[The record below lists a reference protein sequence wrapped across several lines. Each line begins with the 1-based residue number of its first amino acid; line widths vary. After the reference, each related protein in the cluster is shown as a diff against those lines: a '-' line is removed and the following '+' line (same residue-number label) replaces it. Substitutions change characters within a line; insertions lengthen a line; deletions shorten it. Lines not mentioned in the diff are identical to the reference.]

1 MAATILQNIGLQNM
15 TNVSSGQTQNTQQS
29 AEGNSG
35 FSNIL
40 DAAKN
45 STQTAG
51 QSGSQNVKAQVQNK
65 ISQSAKSET
74 GTDKTDK
81 ADKTVSKDQSPKTSQ
96 SNQTDQTDKTDKT
109 EKIDQPGQENS
120 DKVTDDTVADTGN
133 VCDADAA
140 TDIKDAIAEAGNQL
154 VKDIAKELNLS
165 DEDVQ
170 NAMQVLGL
178 TVADLLNPQ
187 NLTQLVT
194 TLTGET
200 DSIGILTDGK
210 LYQSLQD
217 LLQTADEL
225 KNDITETFQLSEEQL
240 QTVIDSVSKQ
250 GENPEPAVFSDYT
263 DNSAEQVTD
272 DKTHEP
278 QKLQQFNVL
287 KTAQNG
293 EITQVKITVDDQSG
307 SRTEGDPEVVTLS
320 EQLNPETKG
329 DTSENNLTEDTTG
342 RNIMDQIVNS
352 LGKADNSVSASTG
365 TFQEAMAQG
374 TRQTSSDMQSI
385 VNQIT
390 EYLKVQMKPD
400 MTSME
405 LQLHPQSLGTVNVIV
420 SAARDGS
427 MVAQF
432 TAQNETVKAAIESQ
446 VAQLQQRFDEQGIKV
461 NAVEVTVQS
470 HQFEQNLEQGAQQ
483 QENTGNTRTR
493 SGRAIRRINLGE
505 PVSQDNDMEQ
515 MDDASRI
522 TAQMMAANGN
532 TVDYTA

>member
-81 ADKTVSKDQSPKTSQ
+81 ADKSVSKDQSPKTSQ
-96 SNQTDQTDKTDKT
+96 SNQTDRTDKTDKT

-170 NAMQVLGL
+170 NAMQILGF

-200 DSIGILTDGK
+200 DSIGILTDGN

-225 KNDITETFQLSEEQL
+225 KNGITEAFQLSEEQL

-307 SRTEGDPEVVTLS
+307 SRTEGDPEVVTLN
-320 EQLNPETKG
+320 EQLNQEPQG

-342 RNIMDQIVNS
+342 RNILDQIINS
-352 LGKADNSVSASTG
+352 LGKANTTVSASAG
-365 TFQEAMAQG
+365 TFQETMAQSTG
-374 TRQTSSDMQSI
+374 QTSDMQSI

>member
-1 MAATILQNIGLQNM
+1 MSATRLQNIGLQNM
-15 TNVSSGQTQNTQQS
+15 TNVSAIQTQNTQQP

-45 STQTAG
+45 STQTTG

-65 ISQSAKSET
+65 ISQSGKSQT

-81 ADKTVSKDQSPKTSQ
+81 ADKTVSKDQPPKTSQ
-96 SNQTDQTDKTDKT
+96 SDQTDQTDST
-109 EKIDQPGQENS
+109 EKIDQSRQES
-120 DKVTDDTVADTGN
+120 PDKVTDDTVQDTED
-133 VCDADAA
+133 VCDADAT
-140 TDIKDAIAEAGNQL
+140 TDIRDAITEAGNQL

-165 DEDVQ
+165 DEDIQ
-170 NAMQVLGL
+170 NAMQMLGF

-200 DSIGILTDGK
+200 DSIGILTDGN

-225 KNDITETFQLSEEQL
+225 KSNISETFQLSDEQL
-240 QTVIDSVSKQ
+240 QAVIDSVSQQ
-250 GENPEPAVFSDYT
+250 GERPEPAAILNFT
-263 DNSAEQVTD
+263 DNIAEQVTD
-272 DKTHEP
+272 DQTLEP
-278 QKLQQFNVL
+278 QNMQQFNVL

-293 EITQVKITVDDQSG
+293 EVTQVKVTVDNQSG
-307 SRTEGDPEVVTLS
+307 ARTEGDPEVVTLN
-320 EQLNPETKG
+320 EQLNPDTKG
-329 DTSENNLTEDTTG
+329 DTSENDFTEDTTG
-342 RNIMDQIVNS
+342 QNILDQLVSS
-352 LGKADNSVSASTG
+352 LGKTNTSVSASTG
-365 TFQEAMAQG
+365 TFQETMAQS
-374 TRQTSSDMQSI
+374 TRQSSDMQSV

-390 EYLKVQMKPD
+390 EYMKVQMKPD
-400 MTSME
+400 ITSME

-432 TAQNETVKAAIESQ
+432 TAQNETVKAAIQSQ
-446 VAQLQQRFDEQGIKV
+446 MAQLQQRFDEQGIKV

-483 QENTGNTRTR
+483 QEDTGNTRTR
-493 SGRAIRRINLGE
+493 SGRAIHRINLGE
-505 PVSQDNDMEQ
+505 SVLQDTDMEQ
-515 MDDASRI
+515 MDDASKI

>member
-81 ADKTVSKDQSPKTSQ
+81 ADKSVSKDQSPKTSQ

-187 NLTQLVT
+187 NLKQLLT
-194 TLTGET
+194 NLTG
-200 DSIGILTDGK
+200 
-210 LYQSLQD
+210 
-217 LLQTADEL
+217 
-225 KNDITETFQLSEEQL
+225 
-240 QTVIDSVSKQ
+240 
-250 GENPEPAVFSDYT
+250 
-263 DNSAEQVTD
+263 
-272 DKTHEP
+272 
-278 QKLQQFNVL
+278 
-287 KTAQNG
+287 
-293 EITQVKITVDDQSG
+293 
-307 SRTEGDPEVVTLS
+307 
-320 EQLNPETKG
+320 
-329 DTSENNLTEDTTG
+329 
-342 RNIMDQIVNS
+342 
-352 LGKADNSVSASTG
+352 
-365 TFQEAMAQG
+365 
-374 TRQTSSDMQSI
+374 
-385 VNQIT
+385 
-390 EYLKVQMKPD
+390 
-400 MTSME
+400 
-405 LQLHPQSLGTVNVIV
+405 
-420 SAARDGS
+420 
-427 MVAQF
+427 
-432 TAQNETVKAAIESQ
+432 
-446 VAQLQQRFDEQGIKV
+446 
-461 NAVEVTVQS
+461 
-470 HQFEQNLEQGAQQ
+470 
-483 QENTGNTRTR
+483 
-493 SGRAIRRINLGE
+493 
-505 PVSQDNDMEQ
+505 
-515 MDDASRI
+515 
-522 TAQMMAANGN
+522 
-532 TVDYTA
+532 

>member
-81 ADKTVSKDQSPKTSQ
+81 ADKSVSKDQSPKTSQ
-96 SNQTDQTDKTDKT
+96 SNQTDRTDKTDKT

-170 NAMQVLGL
+170 NAMQILGF

-200 DSIGILTDGK
+200 DSIGILTDGN

-225 KNDITETFQLSEEQL
+225 KNGITEAFQLSEEQL

-307 SRTEGDPEVVTLS
+307 SRTEGDPEVVTLN
-320 EQLNPETKG
+320 EQLNQEPQG

-342 RNIMDQIVNS
+342 RNILDQIINS
-352 LGKADNSVSASTG
+352 LGKANTTVSASAG
-365 TFQEAMAQG
+365 TFQETMAQSTG
-374 TRQTSSDMQSI
+374 QTSDMQSI

-483 QENTGNTRTR
+483 QSDTENGRTR
-493 SGRAIRRINLGE
+493 RSRAIHRINLGE
-505 PVSQDNDMEQ
+505 SVSQDTDMEQ
-515 MDDASRI
+515 MDNASRI